1 MLSFRYKP
9 SAEAREV
16 RSVPDVLRLGRDWSR
31 FVRYRKERAVP
42 LMKDPIAVFSS
53 EWLAEAFDMHVVM
66 LIRHPAAF
74 AASLKRLNW
83 THPFQDFLRQ
93 PLLMRDHLEPWR
105 GEIEHE
111 ADHPSG
117 ALDQAILLWRLIH
130 TAILKFVGRHHEWV
144 RLRLEDIAVDPIG
157 RFRSLFGALG
167 LTFDDHVTETI
178 LGHSNGSSPAVS
190 TSLSSVKRDS
200 ARSITMWKTTLTRQE
215 IDRVRARLLILLAT
229 TLDVTSFL
237 NRGNALRY
245 AILLPP
251 LAVALGIRLRLHS
264 PYIRRLRASDR
275 ILLLLFLWGML
286 GTLYGILF
294 KNIPDPLLT
303 LFGPMAI
310 AFLYLG
316 TLEGLT
322 EEEAHRLLRN
332 IAAIGAL
339 YICLNAFVNVG
350 IVHGLAAY
358 RQYRNAQL
366 LFVAIGVAGAIV
378 LRKRLRLTVLLLLV
392 VVIFATYPSGTAIL
406 VFLVTA
412 ATLWMTKARGSSLR
426 PLAVGAVL
434 AVTLMLALSNFG
446 WGVQLSS
453 DYFQAVGKSNNTSTR
468 AALWQ
473 AGIEKFQE
481 SPLVGRSFSGGTTVV
496 ARRVP
501 GGRVIQ
507 LPFHND
513 YILFLTAGGLLGL

>member
-1 MLSFRYKP
+1 MMIG
-9 SAEAREV
+9 EALPPV
-16 RSVPDVLRLGRDWSR
+16 RSVAHPRRPLVGPSQAYRLSR
-31 FVRYRKERAVP
+31 
-42 LMKDPIAVFSS
+42 
-53 EWLAEAFDMHVVM
+53 AF
-66 LIRHPAAF
+66 
-74 AASLKRLNW
+74 
-83 THPFQDFLRQ
+83 
-93 PLLMRDHLEPWR
+93 
-105 GEIEHE
+105 
-111 ADHPSG
+111 
-117 ALDQAILLWRLIH
+117 
-130 TAILKFVGRHHEWV
+130 
-144 RLRLEDIAVDPIG
+144 
-157 RFRSLFGALG
+157 
-167 LTFDDHVTETI
+167 
-178 LGHSNGSSPAVS
+178 
-190 TSLSSVKRDS
+190 
-200 ARSITMWKTTLTRQE
+200 
-215 IDRVRARLLILLAT
+215 LLILLAT

-294 KNIPDPLLT
+294 KTIPDPLLT

-378 LRKRLRLTVLLLLV
+378 LRKRLRLTVLLLLI

-513 YILFLTAGGLLGL
+513 YILFLTAGGLLGLGLFVLWAVVTDVIVLRRYRALLAAGRNAHADLIRVLLIAFNCFLCAAAFNPEVTGVSRSATIFAIYGVMMLAGRP